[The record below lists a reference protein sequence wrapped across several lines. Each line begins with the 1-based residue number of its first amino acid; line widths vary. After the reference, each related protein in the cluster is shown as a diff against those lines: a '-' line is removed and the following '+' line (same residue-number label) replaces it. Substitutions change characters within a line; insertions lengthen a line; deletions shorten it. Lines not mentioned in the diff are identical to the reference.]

1 MAKVYAPSGRRYVN
15 PFPNMG
21 NNYQQP
27 KSPTVGGGYDY
38 GPSFEDVRLNR
49 RFDLLADSGLGLFGG
64 DMDALTE
71 LVMSNSTDAEMLDTY
86 LISRDAEAMEGAKT
100 YFESLQPAAQEQ
112 EFYALPPY
120 AQQRLREQGY
130 KLPSESGP
138 GFAWGMGGVP
148 YVGDAVR
155 GLTKVAIRG
164 LGLAGRALMLD
175 KAWYALAASER
186 LASRLGRA
194 INYEMEAGTAWSM
207 NPADWVTAWRAVE
220 HAQTS
225 FDEASVDQVREMG
238 FDNREVDL
246 IRQLAGFGPDG
257 VWTYLAKE
265 AALVDREGDDQYIRQ
280 LFDALGPW
288 MNSDRV
294 VEAQSVLE
302 AGRIDNFEYS
312 RKFYNKYNLFL
323 PDVRRGTLPA
333 QIMGVTGS
341 LAVSILFDPLTWVGG
356 IWTRGVKGTRAG
368 MTTLTRPRMTDKVG
382 DMVGAYMNP
391 NTAYMPASGLRGM
404 APFRIIE
411 PQYLNPAKWVK
422 SESAWNKGTFW
433 RDVTDVMRA
442 AGPKGISTKE
452 AFTADRM
459 RGWLGSGQNVDLFF
473 AGLKPMILIR
483 GRQLIRFMDE
493 IADNFA
499 QFDELDDMARGI
511 FTEAAN
517 KGEVM
522 SRDKAMEIATR
533 RMQEADPSWVRP
545 ETYLLTKYP
554 GMDPIYSQLM
564 AWHTQK
570 RWTNYQFV
578 PPTGG
583 PVDMAE
589 EGLSFAYAVRD
600 SHPGLTTPDG
610 IWEFM
615 FSEAGTQALSTGW
628 GGRGAS
634 NALLLPTGL
643 VGKHLGKIRHQI
655 NRIIDFGAAKFPSGL
670 NGSMSK
676 IAMDWITKQN
686 HFVTT
691 QIARRMLLEVGDPGR
706 ISLAS
711 GVVLDAP
718 SLSIVLRNPRDVATL
733 RELGIKPIDDVKEL
747 LNHVDQLR
755 LDYIAHA
762 QKDKAFDELFNF
774 YAENGMNLRDEDV
787 ITNILVEGKNRE
799 VLGRSWFRIY
809 DNYLNEANHIPGSRN
824 AELIR
829 GYEAGGLGIGMRAK
843 ALAVQLMYHPAKLA
857 KKMTTYVPV
866 NSAIDVLDDKTAL
879 KEFEALIEMGV
890 LADMPRDV
898 IENFKAVFI
907 HGTEAQRWNV
917 QVEFLMDFIAR
928 SGALVHGGPKIEDFM
943 RRFITKADHIYDILR
958 QDGVD
963 LFKGFTVTRAKT
975 PALAHG
981 AQLSSMNI
989 IPNYRELAGIA
1000 RYMGFMRNMG
1010 WGLHLPT
1017 IDKLFS
1023 RVWRPA
1029 VLLRI
1034 GYIPRNGGDELLSYL
1049 LREGPKPYIR
1059 GRLARIISG
1068 RVALWDKYGRKVY
1081 AYKGKK
1087 IDAKDYADLL
1097 IAQDMKTLVGAD
1109 VKKMGAVHHNMLM
1122 GALTAPLRW
1131 ASELA
1136 GVGDVAVT
1144 RKTFT
1149 KIMSDSETKRTFQF
1163 MDYDEQLEV
1172 FDRVRKQVRGEAT
1185 ETIRGSLLYR
1195 PFALGQWAAARTSEV
1210 MWEMG
1215 QNPGLWSKK
1224 EWAEKVWGRIDSPQ
1238 AVEQYNEAMDILL
1251 SHPSIRDS
1259 FLRDL
1264 FNTYD
1269 PYLNSQHTL
1278 DEAMR
1283 AGGYGRAVHARYR
1296 LPMNYSGSKFEW
1308 VGRGGIEGSLDWWNG
1323 LSTQLVHMSGSEGH
1337 ARYATEL
1344 VHHVAPEFEKQN
1356 RLVLDAILE
1365 LGSESPTLL
1374 YNSADPMGATR
1385 AIAQASRRLDDTQ
1398 RDALN
1403 RIYGETGRLIG
1414 EVDAPTVLHRL
1425 AKEAAEDPEDTNN
1438 LVAFFLKISEDS
1450 PDIELWRALMDPD
1463 YLSVAAETAGVR
1475 FTSKGIGS
1483 LWPRVM
1489 TFILNNPEPGKLT
1502 DSLEEA
1508 TRRGLDAATRY
1519 GHSGPGQQIAQS
1531 LVSTEM
1537 GGKRIAGQTMMGP
1550 HPPGTARVWTP
1561 TLPEPAMRILAS
1573 YLNNPT
1579 TEAHQIFV
1587 RTLLKH
1593 LPAEIKDPRGV
1604 ADEVMFLLSPAS
1616 SPYRERT
1623 VGSLEYMIQRSVGVD
1638 QSHVPLVTGS
1648 TDPHIAHA
1656 IGKALNEAL
1665 QEIGPL
1671 PGGWGP
1677 SKLQVRDLSS
1687 DAFFNKPG
1695 LNVAEASG
1703 NLGSAP
1709 RVTMNGVVSTSGGV
1723 PDPVGGRL
1731 FYAANR
1737 DGTIVMPESIG
1748 GFEDKS
1754 VFAVAQDAIVHGGE
1768 NVRIVDGEPQVV
1780 RQRIYKRINPETNQT
1795 ENIWVRDGGEHLHA
1809 DFDPDTWEVVDRY
1822 FSTLNDQDFAIQ
1834 KFAAESGDALSAL
1847 AIGRTDDKEV
1857 LHEVLYEILAD
1868 KVEIKRLMA
1877 NGDKNVMP
1885 GRMFAEIPVSW
1896 ADLSGKERTGLRW
1909 NRVLAA
1915 WFDGQIHPAME
1926 ALVREPMFAG
1936 YFGDSWQLFRGT
1948 EALYLKNLGDD
1959 LPSLVGAFNWSDANG
1974 GRIIQELEDLVIHA
1988 WPNKA
1993 LDPGNGFAQ
2002 LATAFE
2008 DRNIERA
2015 RELVGELLPDLAEKI
2030 PDNGWEDLVS
2040 YANIRNNA
2048 HQARTSHAL
2057 EKAGSVTASF
2067 IDDHRIR
2074 SQFQEMVGT
2083 LIPFWFAE
2091 DLYLRRWVRTL
2102 VQNPLALRN
2111 LQLTIRSG
2119 ERAGFI
2125 QEDKQGRK
2133 FVVLPESPI
2142 TNEMLVE
2149 TASTVPLVGKYLA
2162 GVGGLVAGGQTFRLD
2177 KLMPGYD
2184 LDTVGRPQVGPFLS
2198 YPMSLLTI
2206 ADPTLFHDIS
2216 PFMQEKYSYVS
2227 DKVQNSRKHDI
2238 ADAFMPY
2245 PISQAMVMLDT
2256 WHWNKDEQLASA
2268 QIAAVKLRAATG
2280 RMPTQDQI
2288 ADKDNSEVFSEEFLE
2303 QLDHEAWAIMGMRF
2317 FTWFVGTG
2325 QGTLEDLRF
2334 GDAWDWNAEFHWYV
2348 KKGWSYDEALVKFYE
2363 NHEYDEN
2370 FDKDDWLTQQKIN
2383 LFRTGT
2389 TVKTGLGYTQQSE
2402 AVDLWLTE
2410 NQDFALANRHI
2421 TGFLVPHEVDLD
2433 YDEDMAWGWKQRQIA
2448 YGLRQLKS
2456 RDEYISDF
2464 YFNGAASEFYDR
2476 RQRYHLATVRLR
2488 SQGQTTAAE
2497 ELDNRMNI
2505 WEEAF
2510 MARHPVFSAI
2520 HEQQNS
2526 KNRRDSAIGE
2536 MKRALENPQFVPD
2549 TPHRAEILDVFADIV
2564 RMDHELMLI
2573 KEPGFTGQDV
2583 ADYRIF
2589 VKAFFLR
2596 RIEAKVAG
2604 KPYLQPLLNNL
2615 VIPYLDE
2622 NWVAEF
2628 RAGLIQ
2634 VTPKKLVG
2642 TF

>member
-1 MAKVYAPSGRRYVN
+1 MARLRAPTTRRYVN

-27 KSPTVGGGYDY
+27 ESPTVGGGYDY
-38 GPSFEDVRLNR
+38 GPSFDDVRLNR
-49 RFDLLADSGLGLFGG
+49 RFDLLSDSGLGLFGG

-71 LVMSNSTDAEMLDTY
+71 LVMSDSTDAEMLDTY
-86 LISRDAEAMEGAKT
+86 LISRDAEAMEGAKK
-100 YFESLQPAAQEQ
+100 YFQALHPMVQEQ

-130 KLPSESGP
+130 KLPGESGP
-138 GFAWGMGGVP
+138 GFAWGLGGVP
-148 YVGDAVR
+148 YVGDAAR
-155 GLTKVAIRG
+155 NLTKVAVKG

-186 LASRLGRA
+186 LGSRVSRA
-194 INYEMEAGTAWSM
+194 INYQTEAGTAWNM

-220 HAQTS
+220 HSQTS
-225 FDEASVDQVREMG
+225 FDEASMDQIREMG
-238 FDNREVDL
+238 FDDRQIDI
-246 IRQLAGFGPDG
+246 IRQLTGFDIDG

-265 AALVDREGDDQYIRQ
+265 AAMVGREGDDEYIRQ
-280 LFDALGPW
+280 LFDQIGPW
-288 MNSDRV
+288 LNSDRV
-294 VEAQSVLE
+294 VEAQSVLD
-302 AGRIDNFEYS
+302 AGRVDNFEYS
-312 RKFYNKYNLFL
+312 RKFYNKYNLFF
-323 PDVRRGTLPA
+323 PDVRRGTKPA

-341 LAVSILFDPLTWVGG
+341 LAASVFCAPLTWVGG
-356 IWTRGVKGTRAG
+356 IWTRGVKGTRAA
-368 MTTLTRPRMTDKVG
+368 MTAVTRPRMTDKVG
-382 DMVGAYMNP
+382 DLVNAYMNP
-391 NTAYMPASGLRGM
+391 STAYMPASGLRRM
-404 APFRIIE
+404 TPFRLVE
-411 PQYLNPAKWVK
+411 PQHLNPERWAKVD
-422 SESAWNKGTFW
+422 SAWNKGTFW
-433 RDVTDVMRA
+433 RDLTDVMRA
-442 AGPKGISTKE
+442 AGPEGISTKE
-452 AFTADRM
+452 AFTAGRM
-459 RGWLGSGQNVDLFF
+459 RGWLETGKNSQAFF

-493 IADNFA
+493 LGENFLE
-499 QFDELDDMARGI
+499 FDKLDDMARNI
-511 FTEAAN
+511 HIEAAG
-517 KGEVM
+517 KGRVLSHDEALDM
-522 SRDKAMEIATR
+522 AARQMR
-533 RMQEADPSWVRP
+533 EADPSWVRP

-564 AWHTQK
+564 AWHKQK
-570 RWTNYQFV
+570 RWTSYQFV
-578 PPTGG
+578 PPTFG

-589 EGLSFAYAVRD
+589 EGLAFADAIRT

-615 FSEAGTQALSTGW
+615 FSDAGKQALNTGW

-634 NALLLPTGL
+634 NALLLPTGV
-643 VGKHLGKIRHQI
+643 VGKSLGKIRHQVD
-655 NRIIDFGAAKFPSGL
+655 RIIDFGAKKFPGDL
-670 NGSMSK
+670 NGSMAK
-676 IAMDWITKQN
+676 IAMEWVASQNKFITG
-686 HFVTT
+686 
-691 QIARRMLLEVGDPGR
+691 QIAKRMLLEGGDPAR
-706 ISLAS
+706 IALNS
-711 GVVLDAP
+711 GVVLDAE
-718 SLSIVLRNPRDVATL
+718 SLSIVLRNPTDTATL
-733 RELGIKPIDDVKEL
+733 AELGIKTSDDIQEIL
-747 LNHVDQLR
+747 DAAANLR
-755 LDYIAHA
+755 LEYITHA

-787 ITNILVEGKNRE
+787 ITDILVEGRNRE
-799 VLGRSWFRIY
+799 VMSRSWFRVY
-809 DNYLNEANHIPGSRN
+809 DNYLDEANHIPGSRN
-824 AELIR
+824 HELLR
-829 GYEAGGLGIGMRAK
+829 AYEVGGLGVGMRAK

-857 KKMTTYVPV
+857 KKLTTYVPV

-898 IENFKAVFI
+898 IENFKQVFI

-943 RRFITKADHIYDILR
+943 RRFITKADHVYDILR
-958 QDGVD
+958 QDTVD
-963 LFKGFTVTRAKT
+963 LFKGFTVQRAKT
-975 PALAHG
+975 PAMAHG
-981 AQLSSMNI
+981 AQLSQMNI
-989 IPNYRELAGIA
+989 IPNYRELAGVA

-1023 RVWRPA
+1023 RVWRPS
-1029 VLLRI
+1029 VLLRV

-1049 LREGPKPYIR
+1049 LREGPRPYIR

-1097 IAQDMKTLVGAD
+1097 IGQDMKTLVGAD
-1109 VKKMGAVHHNMLM
+1109 VKKMGAVHHNMMM

-1149 KIMSDSETKRTFQF
+1149 QIMADKELSRTFQF
-1163 MDYDEQLEV
+1163 MDYDDQLAT
-1172 FDRVRKQVRGEAT
+1172 FDRVRKQVRKEAT
-1185 ETIRGSLLYR
+1185 GTIRGTVFYR

-1215 QNPGLWSKK
+1215 QQAGAWSKK
-1224 EWAEKVWGRIDSPQ
+1224 EWAEKMWGRMDSPET
-1238 AVEQYNEAMDILL
+1238 VEQYNEAMDILL

-1269 PYLNSQHTL
+1269 PYLNSQHSL

-1308 VGRGGIEGSLDWWNG
+1308 VGRGGTDGSPDWWNG

-1337 ARYATEL
+1337 VRYATEL
-1344 VHHVAPEFEKQN
+1344 IHYVAPEFEKQN
-1356 RLVLDAILE
+1356 RLILDSLLE
-1365 LGSESPTLL
+1365 LGSESTTLL
-1374 YNSADPMGATR
+1374 YNSADPMGATK
-1385 AIAQASRRLDDTQ
+1385 AVAQASRRLNDMQ
-1398 RDALN
+1398 RDALHK
-1403 RIYGETGRLIG
+1403 IYAMTGEFIG

-1425 AKEAAEDPEDTNN
+1425 AREAAEDPEDANN
-1438 LVAFFLKISEDS
+1438 LVAFFLEISKDS

-1463 YLSVAAETAGVR
+1463 YLSLAAETAGVG

-1483 LWPRVM
+1483 LWPRIM
-1489 TFILNNPEPGKLT
+1489 TFILNNPEPGRLI
-1502 DSLEEA
+1502 DDA
-1508 TRRGLDAATRY
+1508 AAAGRRGVEAATRY
-1519 GHSGPGQQIAQS
+1519 YHSGPGQQILQS
-1531 LVSTEM
+1531 VVSTEM

-1561 TLPEPAMRILAS
+1561 TLPEPAMRVLAG

-1579 TEAHQIFV
+1579 TEAYSIFI
-1587 RTLLKH
+1587 RALRKH
-1593 LPAEIKDPRGV
+1593 LPAGTKDPEGV
-1604 ADEVMFLLSPAS
+1604 AFEVMALLNPAS

-1623 VGSLEYMIQRSVGVD
+1623 VGSLEYMIQQAIGVD
-1638 QSHVPLVTGS
+1638 QSHVPLLTGS

-1656 IGKALNEAL
+1656 IGEALNEAL

-1671 PGGWGP
+1671 PGGWGS

-1695 LNVAEASG
+1695 LTVAEATG
-1703 NLGSAP
+1703 NLGSHP
-1709 RVTMNGVVSTSGGV
+1709 RVTVNGVVSTSGGT

-1731 FYAANR
+1731 FYAADR
-1737 DGTIVMPESIG
+1737 DGTIVMPESSG
-1748 GFEDKS
+1748 GFESKA
-1754 VFAVAQDAIVHGGE
+1754 VFAVVQDELAYGGQS
-1768 NVRIVDGEPQVV
+1768 VRVVDGKPQVV
-1780 RQRIYKRINPETNQT
+1780 RQRIYKRINPQTGET

-1809 DFDPDTWEVVDRY
+1809 DFDPDTWEVTDRY
-1822 FSTLNDQDFAIQ
+1822 FSVLNDQDFMAQ
-1834 KFAAESGDALSAL
+1834 KYAAEGGDALSEL
-1847 AIGRTDDKEV
+1847 AIGHTADGEV

-1868 KVEIKRLMA
+1868 RVDIKRLMA
-1877 NGDKNVMP
+1877 NGDMSAMP
-1885 GRMFAEIPVSW
+1885 KRMFAEVPVSF
-1896 ADLSGKERTGLRW
+1896 ADLELSERAGVRW

-1936 YFGDSWQLFRGT
+1936 YFADSWQLFRGT
-1948 EALYLKNLGDD
+1948 EAVYLAKLKDD
-1959 LPSLVGAFNWSDANG
+1959 LPALKRALTWSDANG
-1974 GRIIQELEDLVIHA
+1974 GHIIQELEDLVIHV
-1988 WPNKA
+1988 WPNKSM
-1993 LDPGNGFAQ
+1993 DPGNGFAR

-2008 DRNIERA
+2008 ERDA
-2015 RELVGELLPDLAEKI
+2015 DAAKQLIGELLPDLAKKI
-2030 PDNGWEDLVS
+2030 PDDAWDDLVS

-2048 HQARTSHAL
+2048 HQARTSHSL
-2057 EKAGSVTASF
+2057 EKAGSVTAGF

-2083 LIPFWFAE
+2083 LLPFWFAE

-2111 LQLTIRSG
+2111 LQLTIRGG
-2119 ERAGFI
+2119 ERAGFV

-2142 TNEMLVE
+2142 TNEMLIE
-2149 TASTVPLVGKYLA
+2149 TVSTVPLMGKYLA

-2227 DKVQNSRKHDI
+2227 DKVQNSRVHDVL
-2238 ADAFMPY
+2238 DAFFPY
-2245 PISQAMVMLDT
+2245 PISQAMTMTGVLP
-2256 WHWNKDEQLASA
+2256 HWNRDEQFSSA
-2268 QIAAVKLRAATG
+2268 QIAAVKLRGATG

-2288 ADKDNSEVFSEEFLE
+2288 ADKDNPEVFSEEFME
-2303 QLDHEAWAIMGMRF
+2303 QLDHEAWAIMGQRF
-2317 FTWFVGTG
+2317 FTWFMLTG

-2363 NHEYDEN
+2363 NHQYDED

-2456 RDEYISDF
+2456 REEYVSDF

-2476 RQRYHLATVRLR
+2476 RQRYHLATARLG
-2488 SQGQTTAAE
+2488 SQGQTAAVQ
-2497 ELDNRMNI
+2497 ELNERMNI

-2510 MARHPVFSAI
+2510 MARHPVFASEMAKG
-2520 HEQQNS
+2520 QS
-2526 KNRRDSAIGE
+2526 KNRRDGAINE

-2549 TPHRAEILDVFADIV
+2549 TPHRAEILDIFSDIV

-2573 KEPGFTGQDV
+2573 TNVQGV
-2583 ADYRIF
+2583 ADYRAF

-2634 VTPKKLVG
+2634 VTPKRLAGRTV
-2642 TF
+2642 

>member
-1 MAKVYAPSGRRYVN
+1 VAKIYAPQGRRYVN
-15 PFPNMG
+15 PFSNMG

-27 KSPTVGGGYDY
+27 ESPVVGSDYDY

-49 RFDLLADSGLGLFGG
+49 RFDLLADSGLSLFGG
-64 DMDALTE
+64 DMDALTD
-71 LVMSNSTDAEMLDTY
+71 LVMGESTDAEMLDTY
-86 LISRDAEAMEGAKT
+86 LISRDAEAMQGAKS
-100 YFESLQPAAQEQ
+100 YFESLQPVEQEQ

-120 AQQRLREQGY
+120 AQERLREQGY
-130 KLPSESGP
+130 KLPGESGP
-138 GFAWGMGGVP
+138 GFAWGLGGIP
-148 YVGDAVR
+148 YVGDAAK
-155 GLTKVAIRG
+155 GLTKVAVKG
-164 LGLAGRALMLD
+164 LGMAGRALMLD
-175 KAWYALAASER
+175 KAWYALAASG
-186 LASRLGRA
+186 RLGARVGRTVDFSA
-194 INYEMEAGTAWSM
+194 EAGTMWSM
-207 NPADWVTAWRAVE
+207 NPADLITAWRAVE
-220 HAQTS
+220 HSQTS
-225 FDEASVDQVREMG
+225 FDQASMDQVRNMG
-238 FDNREVDL
+238 FDDREIEL
-246 IRQLAGFGPDG
+246 IRQLAGFGTDG
-257 VWTYLAKE
+257 IWTHLAKE
-265 AALVDREGDDQYIRQ
+265 AALAGREGDTEYTRQ
-280 LFDALGPW
+280 LFDSLGPW
-288 MNSDRV
+288 MNSDKV
-294 VEAQSVLE
+294 VEAQSILD
-302 AGRIDNFEYS
+302 AGRVDTFEYS
-312 RKFYNKYNLFL
+312 RKYYNKHNLFF
-323 PDVRRGTLPA
+323 PDVRRGTKPA
-333 QIMGVTGS
+333 TVMGVVGS
-341 LAVSILFDPLTWVGG
+341 LTTEIFYDPLTWVGG

-368 MTTLTRPRMTDKVG
+368 MTALTRPRMTDKVG
-382 DMVGAYMNP
+382 DLVGAYMNP
-391 NTAYMPASGLRGM
+391 NTAYMPASGLRQKT
-404 APFRIIE
+404 PFRLVE
-411 PQYLNPAKWVK
+411 PQHLNPAKWSKV
-422 SESAWNKGTFW
+422 ESAWNKGTFW
-433 RDVTDVMRA
+433 RDLTDVMRA
-442 AGPKGISTKE
+442 AGPEGISAKE
-452 AFTADRM
+452 AFAAERM
-459 RGWLGSGQNVDLFF
+459 RGWLETGKNADIFF
-473 AGLKPMILIR
+473 AGLKPTILLR

-493 IADNFA
+493 LADNFT
-499 QFDELDDMARGI
+499 QYDDLYAKANNI
-511 FTEAAN
+511 FIEASN
-517 KGEVM
+517 KGDVI
-522 SRDKAMEIATR
+522 SRDVAMEMAER
-533 RMQEADPSWVRP
+533 LMKKADPTWVRP

-564 AWHTQK
+564 GYHKQK
-570 RWTNYQFV
+570 RWTSYQFI
-578 PPTGG
+578 PPAYG
-583 PVDMAE
+583 PVDLVE
-589 EGLSFAYAVRD
+589 EGITFAETVRA
-600 SHPGLTTPDG
+600 SHPGLTTSDG

-643 VGKHLGKIRHQI
+643 VGKQLGKIRHQI
-655 NRIIDFGAAKFPSGL
+655 DKTIDFGAKKFPSGL
-670 NGSMSK
+670 NGSMSQ
-676 IAMDWITKQN
+676 IAMEWVVKQN
-686 HFVTT
+686 KFVST
-691 QIARRMLLEVGDPGR
+691 QIAKRMLLEAGDPAR
-706 ISLAS
+706 LSLSS
-711 GVVLDAP
+711 GVVLDAE
-718 SLSIVLRNPRDVATL
+718 SIKILLRNPTDTATL
-733 RELGIKPIDDVKEL
+733 GELGVKSSDDVKEL
-747 LNHVDQLR
+747 LDLAENLR
-755 LDYIAHA
+755 LDYIKEAA
-762 QKDKAFDELFNF
+762 KDSDFDELFNF
-774 YAENGMNLRDEDV
+774 YAESGMNLRDEDV
-787 ITNILVEGKNRE
+787 ITGIVREGANRE
-799 VLGRSWFRIY
+799 VLSRSWFRVY
-809 DNYLNEANHIPGSRN
+809 NNYLDEANHIPGSRN
-824 AELIR
+824 AELLR
-829 GYEAGGLGIGMRAK
+829 GYEAGGLGVGIRAK

-857 KKMTTYVPV
+857 KKLTTYVPT

-898 IENFKAVFI
+898 IENFKQVFI

-917 QVEFLMDFIAR
+917 QVEFLMDFVAR

-943 RRFITKADHIYDILR
+943 RRFISKADHVYDILR

-981 AQLSSMNI
+981 AQLSQMNI
-989 IPNYRELAGIA
+989 IPNYRELAGVA

-1017 IDKLFS
+1017 IDKMFS
-1023 RVWRPA
+1023 RVWRPS

-1059 GRLARIISG
+1059 GRLARIMTG

-1097 IAQDMKTLVGAD
+1097 IAQDMKTLVGVDA
-1109 VKKMGAVHHNMLM
+1109 KNISAVHHNMLM

-1149 KIMSDSETKRTFQF
+1149 RIMADNEMKRTFQF
-1163 MDYDEQLEV
+1163 MDYDKQLEV
-1172 FDRVRKQVRGEAT
+1172 FNTQRKIVRGEAT
-1185 ETIRGSLLYR
+1185 GTIRGTVFYR

-1215 QNPGLWSKK
+1215 QTAGLWNKK
-1224 EWAEKVWGRIDSPQ
+1224 EWAEKTWGRLDSPD

-1269 PYLNSQHTL
+1269 PYMNSQHSL

-1308 VGRGGIEGSLDWWNG
+1308 VGRGGTEGSPDWWNG
-1323 LSTQLVHMSGSEGH
+1323 LSTQLIHKSGSEADVLY
-1337 ARYATEL
+1337 AREL
-1344 VHHVAPEFEKQN
+1344 LHHVAPEFEKQN
-1356 RLVLDAILE
+1356 KLILDAVME
-1365 LGSESPTLL
+1365 LGSGSTTLL
-1374 YNSADPMGATR
+1374 YDAADPMGATR
-1385 AIAQASRRLDDTQ
+1385 AVAQAGRRLDDTQ

-1403 RIYGETGRLIG
+1403 KIYAMTGEFIG
-1414 EVDAPTVLHRL
+1414 EESAPNVLHRL
-1425 AKEAAEDPEDTNN
+1425 VREAAEDPDDTTN
-1438 LVAFFLKISEDS
+1438 LVNFFLKTLKDN

-1463 YLSVAAETAGVR
+1463 YLSLAATTAGVG
-1475 FTSKGIGS
+1475 FTSKGVGS

-1489 TFILNNPEPGKLT
+1489 TFILNNPEPGKLV
-1502 DSLEEA
+1502 DSLEVA
-1508 TRRGLDAATRY
+1508 TQRGLDKATRY
-1519 GHSGPGQQIAQS
+1519 YHSGPGQQILQS
-1531 LVSTEM
+1531 VVSTEM
-1537 GGKRIAGQTMMGP
+1537 GGARIAGQTMMGP

-1561 TLPEPAMRILAS
+1561 TLPEPAMRVLAS

-1579 TEAHQIFV
+1579 TEAHGVFM

-1593 LPAEIKDPRGV
+1593 LPAGTKDPQGV
-1604 ADEVMFLLSPAS
+1604 AFEVMALLNPAS

-1623 VGSLEYMIQRSVGVD
+1623 VGSLEYMIQSATGID
-1638 QSHVPLVTGS
+1638 HSHIPLLTAS
-1648 TDPHIAHA
+1648 TDPHVAHA

-1665 QEIGPL
+1665 QEIGPV
-1671 PGGWGP
+1671 PDKWGP

-1695 LNVAEASG
+1695 LNLAETEG
-1703 NLGSAP
+1703 TLGSSP
-1709 RVTMNGVVSTSGGV
+1709 RVTANGVVSTSGGM

-1731 FYAANR
+1731 FYAADR

-1748 GFEDKS
+1748 GFENKS
-1754 VFAVAQDAIVHGGE
+1754 VFAVAQEELVHGAQP
-1768 NVRIVDGEPQVV
+1768 VRIVDGEPQVLA
-1780 RQRIYKRINPETNQT
+1780 QKIYKRVNPETGEV
-1795 ENIWVRDGGEHLHA
+1795 ENIWVRDGGEHVQA
-1809 DFDPDTWEVVDRY
+1809 DFDPETWKVEKRY
-1822 FSTLNDQDFAIQ
+1822 FTALNDQDFMAQ
-1834 KFAAESGDALSAL
+1834 KFATENGDSLMEL
-1847 AIGRTDDKEV
+1847 VIGHTDDREV
-1857 LHEVLYEILAD
+1857 LHEVLYEILNGD
-1868 KVEIKRLMA
+1868 RVDIKRLMA

-1885 GRMFAEIPVSW
+1885 KRMFAEIPVSW
-1896 ADLSGKERTGLRW
+1896 ADLAPSERAGHRW

-1926 ALVREPMFAG
+1926 AMVREPMFAG
-1936 YFGDSWQLFRGT
+1936 YFGDSWQLYRGT
-1948 EALYLKNLGDD
+1948 EALYLKNLKND
-1959 LPSLVGAFNWSDANG
+1959 LPGLTRAFTWSDANG
-1974 GRIIQELEDLVIHA
+1974 GHVIQELEDLVVHV
-1988 WPNKA
+1988 WPNKSI
-1993 LDPGNGFAQ
+1993 DPSNGFAR

-2008 DRNIERA
+2008 ERNAEAAKQLI
-2015 RELVGELLPDLAEKI
+2015 GELLPDLAKKI
-2030 PDNGWEDLVS
+2030 PDNAWDDLVS

-2048 HQARTSHAL
+2048 HQARTSHSL
-2057 EKAGSVTASF
+2057 EKAGAVTSGF

-2083 LIPFWFAE
+2083 LLPFWFAE
-2091 DLYLRRWVRTL
+2091 DLYLRRWVRSL
-2102 VQNPLALRN
+2102 NQNPLALRN
-2111 LQLTIRSG
+2111 LQLTIRGG

-2125 QEDKQGRK
+2125 QEDGQGRK
-2133 FVVLPESPI
+2133 YVVLPESPI

-2149 TASTVPLVGKYLA
+2149 TVSTVPLMGKYLA

-2227 DKVQNSRKHDI
+2227 DKVQNNRVHDVL
-2238 ADAFMPY
+2238 DAFFPY
-2245 PISQAMVMLDT
+2245 PISQAMTISGVLP
-2256 WHWNKDEQLASA
+2256 HWNRDEQFASA

-2280 RMPTQDQI
+2280 RMPAQDQI
-2288 ADKDNSEVFSEEFLE
+2288 ADKDNPEVFSEEFME

-2348 KKGWSYDEALVKFYE
+2348 QKGWTYDEALLKFYE
-2363 NHEYDEN
+2363 SHEGDEN
-2370 FDKDDWLTQQKIN
+2370 FDKDDWATQQKIN

-2402 AVDLWLTE
+2402 AVDLWLTGNE
-2410 NQDFALANRHI
+2410 DFALANRHI
-2421 TGFLVPHEVDLD
+2421 TGFLVPYEVDLE

-2456 RDEYISDF
+2456 RDEYITDF

-2476 RQRYHLATVRLR
+2476 RQRYHLATATLR
-2488 SQGQTTAAE
+2488 SQGQTTAAQ
-2497 ELDNRMNI
+2497 ELDDRMGI
-2505 WEEAF
+2505 WEDAF
-2510 MARHPVFSAI
+2510 MARHPVFASEMARG
-2520 HEQQNS
+2520 NS
-2526 KNRRDSAIGE
+2526 KNRRDGAIGE
-2536 MKRALENPQFVPD
+2536 MKRALANPQFVPD
-2549 TPHRAEILDVFADIV
+2549 TPYRAEILDVFSDIV

-2573 KEPGFTGQDV
+2573 SNVQGV
-2583 ADYRIF
+2583 ADYRSF

-2604 KPYLQPLLNNL
+2604 KPHLQAMLNNL

-2622 NWVAEF
+2622 NWVAEY

-2634 VTPKKLVG
+2634 ITPKKLVG